1 MVPVSDATDPLDGEL
16 LGRWAGGD
24 TAAGRMLFERH
35 AAVIARFL
43 ANKVD
48 AGATDLVQETF
59 LAALEGASK
68 YRSEAPLRSWL
79 LGIAYNKLRHHYQ
92 RAVRLDAEHQQELV
106 SVEDLGASPSEVA
119 VERQEHRLLLRAL
132 RRIPLQLQVVLELR
146 YWEGMKARE
155 IAAVLELP
163 EGTVGSRLHRAR
175 ELLERALA
183 DLAAERGIRTNTTAI
198 DEWAAEIRRLVLSGS

>member
-1 MVPVSDATDPLDGEL
+1 VDDADPTDADL
-16 LGRWAGGD
+16 LRRWAAGD
-24 TAAGRMLFERH
+24 TVAGRTLFERH
-35 AAVIARFL
+35 AAVIARFF

-48 AGATDLVQETF
+48 SGASDLVQETF
-59 LAALEGASK
+59 LVALEGATT
-68 YRSEAPLRSWL
+68 YRSEASWRSWL

-92 RAVRLDAEHQQELV
+92 HAAKVAVRYEHELP

-163 EGTVGSRLHRAR
+163 EGTINSRLHRAR
-175 ELLERALA
+175 VLLEQAFA
-183 DLAAERGIRTNTTAI
+183 DLATERGIQTTTNAI
-198 DEWAAEIRRLVLSGS
+198 DAWAAEIRRLVLSG